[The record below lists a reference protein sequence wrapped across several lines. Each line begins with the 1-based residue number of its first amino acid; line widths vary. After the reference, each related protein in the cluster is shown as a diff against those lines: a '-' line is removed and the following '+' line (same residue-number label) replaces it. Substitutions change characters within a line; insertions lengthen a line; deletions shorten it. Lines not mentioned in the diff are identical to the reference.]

1 MANAEFIGAIVALVV
16 FYVIIVV
23 VGIFSSI
30 YFKRKYNVDSSD
42 MDFQIVAGRKLG
54 SVVGW
59 LTMSGNLEINSYI
72 TRMNVIKYV
81 WTVSQLRGTSS
92 SMDCE
97 SVEVYSF

>member
-1 MANAEFIGAIVALVV
+1 MADAEFIGAIVALVV

-59 LTMSGNLEINSYI
+59 LTMSGNMEINSYI
-72 TRMNVIKYV
+72 TQMNVMYLS
-81 WTVSQLRGTSS
+81 TLNLGSLSMTLSS
-92 SMDCE
+92 SSIDCE
-97 SVEVYSF
+97 SV

>member
-1 MANAEFIGAIVALVV
+1 MADAEFIGAIVALVV

-72 TRMNVIKYV
+72 THSNECDSPQHSQFGVPFYNSQFIKYG
-81 WTVSQLRGTSS
+81 L
-92 SMDCE
+92 
-97 SVEVYSF
+97 